1 MIDFQDKF
9 DDLQDLSIS
18 EEMLGAY
25 VEGNLR
31 GSEFREVSNLLSID
45 DDLSDLVQSV
55 ESDGI
60 NLDSES
66 IGSLDLPD
74 FASMA
79 AIHNLNNISQI
90 ESLQTEQINSPWEQ
104 SVDDIICIAN
114 DYLSGMMHIQ
124 DDNDDCH
131 GRKDNELNFNDSND
145 EELGIIDDLNI

>member
-31 GSEFREVSNLLSID
+31 GSEFREVSNLLSAD
-45 DDLSDLVQSV
+45 DDLSDLVQSI

-60 NLDSES
+60 NLDLGP

-74 FASMA
+74 FTNMV
-79 AIHNLNNISQI
+79 AIHDINSVGQI
-90 ESLQTEQINSPWEQ
+90 EMPQTDQIGSPLEQ

-114 DYLSGMMHIQ
+114 DYLSDAMHITNHA
-124 DDNDDCH
+124 DNN
-131 GRKDNELNFNDSND
+131 NEHLNNDVNVNDSFGESDITDNF
-145 EELGIIDDLNI
+145 DL

>member
-25 VEGNLR
+25 MEGNLR
-31 GSEFREVSNLLSID
+31 GSEFREVSNLLSAD

-60 NLDSES
+60 NMDLGH

-74 FASMA
+74 FANMTS
-79 AIHNLNNISQI
+79 IHNINSVGQI
-90 ESLQTEQINSPWEQ
+90 ELPQTELGSPFEQ

-114 DYLSGMMHIQ
+114 DYLSDAMHITNHA
-124 DDNDDCH
+124 DDN
-131 GRKDNELNFNDSND
+131 NEHFSNDINVNDSFG
-145 EELGIIDDLNI
+145 ETGITDNFDL

>member
-31 GSEFREVSNLLSID
+31 GSEFREVSNLLCID

-55 ESDGI
+55 ESDGT

-66 IGSLDLPD
+66 IGSLDFPD

-79 AIHNLNNISQI
+79 AIHNINNVSQI
-90 ESLQTEQINSPWEQ
+90 ELSQTEQIDSPWEQ

-114 DYLSGMMHIQ
+114 DYLSGVMHIQ

-131 GRKDNELNFNDSND
+131 RRQDNELNFNDSYD
-145 EELGIIDDLNI
+145 ELGIIDNLNI